1 MAAVNNKFPE
11 YVSVVD
17 ENPYELSRPT
27 SKYKPRIGI
36 HKRYESQDV
45 NMPS

>member
-1 MAAVNNKFPE
+1 MAGVNNKFPE

-17 ENPYELSRPT
+17 ENPYELNRPT
-27 SKYKPRIGI
+27 SNYKPRIGS

-45 NMPS
+45 NIIS